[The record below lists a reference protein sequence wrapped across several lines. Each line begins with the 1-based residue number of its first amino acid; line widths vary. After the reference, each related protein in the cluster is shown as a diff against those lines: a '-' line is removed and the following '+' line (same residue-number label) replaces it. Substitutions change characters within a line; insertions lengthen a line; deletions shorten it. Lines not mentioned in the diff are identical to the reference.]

1 MLEYT
6 RPLTALSA
14 SRRERDTAGGPA
26 AWTLFSAVGLAGLL
40 LYLLIHQAVQ
50 PGFTDYW
57 GFMVGQ
63 VAGTLVLVVALSV
76 VFAREGGLSWY
87 THLVVTMNTWAD
99 TLGTAGHLYERH
111 VSYDKITHFLA
122 GVALTAAGADVLRAM
137 NKRGWIRLALV
148 RQLALAVAVALLM
161 NIGWEFY
168 EYVGDVVF
176 NSERHRGGL
185 DTAYDF
191 ASDLGGALVSALII
205 WILRAE
211 ATARGDPV
219 HRTA

>member
-1 MLEYT
+1 MVEYD
-6 RPLTALSA
+6 RSLIQLAESRQEREAALGS
-14 SRRERDTAGGPA
+14 A
-26 AWTLFSAVGLAGLL
+26 AWTIFAAIGLASLL
-40 LYLLIHQAVQ
+40 LYLLIRQAIQ

-57 GFMVGQ
+57 GFMVAQ
-63 VAGTLVLVVALSV
+63 VAVTLVFVVAMSS
-76 VFAREGGLSWY
+76 VFASEGGLSWY
-87 THLVVTMNTWAD
+87 THLVVTGNTWAD

-111 VSYDKITHFLA
+111 VTYDKITHFLA
-122 GVALTAAGADVLRAM
+122 GVALTAAAADVLRAM
-137 NKRGWIRLALV
+137 NRRGWIRLVLG
-148 RQLALAVAVALLM
+148 RQLALAVAVALLA
-161 NIGWEFY
+161 NIGWEIY

-176 NSERHRGGL
+176 QSERHRGAL

-191 ASDLGGALVSALII
+191 VSDLGGALVSALII

>member
-1 MLEYT
+1 V
-6 RPLTALSA
+6 
-14 SRRERDTAGGPA
+14 GGSA
-26 AWTLFSAVGLAGLL
+26 AWTIFSAVGLIGLL
-40 LYLLIHQAVQ
+40 LYLLIRQATE

-63 VAGTLVLVVALSV
+63 IGGTLVVVVALSV
-76 VFAREGGLSWY
+76 LFRREGGLSWY
-87 THLVVTMNTWAD
+87 THLVVTGNTWAD

-111 VSYDKITHFLA
+111 VTYDKLTHFLA
-122 GVALTAAGADVLRAM
+122 GVALTAAAADVLRAM
-137 NKRGWIRLALV
+137 NKRGWIRLV
-148 RQLALAVAVALLM
+148 FTRQLALAVALALLA
-161 NIGWEFY
+161 NIAWELY

-176 NSERHRGGL
+176 HSERHRGAL

-191 ASDLGGALVSALII
+191 ISDLSGALVSALII

-211 ATARGDPV
+211 ASARGDPV